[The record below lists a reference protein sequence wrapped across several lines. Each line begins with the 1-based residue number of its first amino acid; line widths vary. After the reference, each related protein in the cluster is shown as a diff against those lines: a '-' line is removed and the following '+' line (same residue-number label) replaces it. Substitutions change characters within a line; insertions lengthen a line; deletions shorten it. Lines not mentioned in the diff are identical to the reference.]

1 MKNLIT
7 GLLLFI
13 VGQSLIWFQ
22 TNGQFIWPWFKRN
35 PLIVSLI
42 AGTGISYMFILATR
56 LVADYYD
63 GMLWPGRFIAQASGI
78 VIFAGLTFVLLDEA
92 ITMKTAISL
101 ILAFTIIAIQILW
114 N

>member
-35 PLIVSLI
+35 PLMVSLI
-42 AGTGISYMFILATR
+42 AGTGISYMFICATR

-63 GMLWPGRFIAQASGI
+63 GLLWPGRFIAQATGI
-78 VIFAGLTFVLLDEA
+78 LTFAGLTFVMLNEG
-92 ITMKTAISL
+92 ITTKTTISL
-101 ILAFTIIAIQILW
+101 ILALAIISIQILW
-114 N
+114 K

>member
-1 MKNLIT
+1 
-7 GLLLFI
+7 
-13 VGQSLIWFQ
+13 
-22 TNGQFIWPWFKRN
+22 
-35 PLIVSLI
+35 
-42 AGTGISYMFILATR
+42 MFILATR

-63 GMLWPGRFIAQASGI
+63 GALWPGRFIAQASGI
-78 VIFAGLTFVLLDEA
+78 VIFAGLTFVLLDEG

>member
-63 GMLWPGRFIAQASGI
+63 GALWPGRFIAQASGI
-78 VIFAGLTFVLLDEA
+78 VIFAGLTFVLLDEG